1 MMEIFTRR
9 DESRYP
15 QIFDQMYRQR
25 YDIYVKRRRWEGLG
39 IDGQFEIDQYDNDD
53 AVYLLALDEEEGVRA
68 GLRLLPT
75 NRPHIFGDL
84 FPHLAGSNEVPR
96 GDDIMELTRF
106 YVAPFG
112 SNRHQRWWFVGIIS
126 IGMFEYC
133 LRNGIRQIS
142 SVIDTFLLP
151 QMLELGWKVRPL
163 GLPEDYGQGMA
174 VAVLIDVDEQ
184 SIENTR
190 RIRGVDGDVLY
201 DSHDHVER
209 IPTHMIRSKS
219 QPPNYAGAA

>member
-1 MMEIFTRR
+1 MMEIFTKA
-9 DESRYP
+9 DEPRHP
-15 QIFDQMYRQR
+15 RIFEQMYRQR

-39 IDGQFEIDQYDNDD
+39 LDGQFEIDQYDTDD
-53 AVYLLALDEEEGVRA
+53 AVYLLALDETDGVRA

-75 NRPHIFGDL
+75 NGPHIFGDL
-84 FPHLAGSNEVPR
+84 FPHLASGDNPPR
-96 GDDIMELTRF
+96 GDEIMELTRF

-112 SNRHQRWWFVGIIS
+112 SNKHQRWWFVGIIS

-133 LRNGIRQIS
+133 LRNGIKQIS

-174 VAVLIDVDEQ
+174 VGVLIDVDEQ
-184 SIENTR
+184 AIENTR
-190 RIRGVDGDVLY
+190 RIRGVEGTVLCEE
-201 DSHDHVER
+201 HDRSFR
-209 IPTHMIRSKS
+209 IPQHTIISKS
-219 QPPNYAGAA
+219 QPPHLAGAA